1 MNPSHLNPAPCRH
14 LLTRPRLPST
24 IRSTSYLDQSI
35 QRSFSQS
42 PALLDDEPERVR
54 QKKAPTRLRR
64 RMYLWLNGP
73 GRAFRDP
80 LRGSTN
86 YLGAYTFDGR
96 LRRVRNDRRGDAQDA
111 EAAAE
116 EAAEENDEDA
126 EGEEDAGEGLPPARE
141 PDLRPYPL
149 NPNFH
154 SQKVLS
160 EEMRDVIWQKVVEK
174 KESVSAV
181 SAELGVDMRRIG
193 AVVRLKTVEKNWEK
207 EGTPFASAYAS
218 AVMAMLPQTKHNPKN
233 QKPHESINDLPVHP
247 ATQQQIF
254 YPTSESRQFTRE
266 DAARVFSPTL
276 LPADKRI
283 PHPELIEA
291 ERPEH
296 ADLKPQQRARIA
308 DQLRQAMEK
317 EKQEAEQKRRRWEQ
331 KNIQVVQKPKWD
343 FRFESIKADNVGRNG
358 RHPAGVGWRYGM
370 PHEDRKRGHMKD
382 VPDKVLT

>member
-1 MNPSHLNPAPCRH
+1 MNPSHLTPAPCRH

-141 PDLRPYPL
+141 SDLRPYPL

-207 EGTPFASAYAS
+207 EVSPFIIDDNIGGRFMMINFKKSISLEDTHMVTKFSFASLSDYA
-218 AVMAMLPQTKHNPKN
+218 H
-233 QKPHESINDLPVHP
+233 HI
-247 ATQQQIF
+247 QI
-254 YPTSESRQFTRE
+254 
-266 DAARVFSPTL
+266 L
-276 LPADKRI
+276 
-283 PHPELIEA
+283 
-291 ERPEH
+291 ER
-296 ADLKPQQRARIA
+296 
-308 DQLRQAMEK
+308 
-317 EKQEAEQKRRRWEQ
+317 
-331 KNIQVVQKPKWD
+331 
-343 FRFESIKADNVGRNG
+343 F
-358 RHPAGVGWRYGM
+358 
-370 PHEDRKRGHMKD
+370 
-382 VPDKVLT
+382 